1 MNILKVP
8 VTPDDHIQ
16 GNINA
21 PITLVEYGDFQ
32 CPYCGAAFPII
43 KEVQNNFG
51 DQLRFVFRHF
61 PLSEVHE
68 FAKAA
73 ASTAEFAG
81 TYHKFWEM
89 HDEIYEN
96 QDMLSEEMLTQLADS
111 MGLNSKE
118 LLKAIKN
125 NKFESK
131 IQKDFMGGVRSGVNG
146 TPSLFINDHRYSG
159 SVDFDSIVQAI
170 ELVELKK

>member
-8 VTPDDHIQ
+8 VTSDDHIQ
-16 GNINA
+16 GKMDA

-32 CPYCGAAFPII
+32 CPYCGAAYPII

-61 PLSEVHE
+61 PLAEVHE
-68 FAKAA
+68 FAKDAA
-73 ASTAEFAG
+73 CTSEFAG
-81 TYHKFWEM
+81 AYNKFWEM

-96 QDMLSEEMLTQLADS
+96 QDMLSDEMLVQLTNS

-118 LLKAIKN
+118 LLKAIESKR
-125 NKFESK
+125 FDSK
-131 IQKDFMGGVRSGVNG
+131 IQKNFMGGVRSGVNG
-146 TPSLFINDHRYSG
+146 TPSFFINDHRYNG
-159 SVDFDSIVQAI
+159 PVDYNSIVQAI
-170 ELVELKK
+170 ESVFAK